1 MFQSKGSSSDDRPYE
16 IRMEDIEL
24 KESMVVASTPQTRE
38 PSIKNFTD
46 KVVEMTRRY
55 FLNRGNAS
63 TRISDRRPL
72 KEIPLSPR

>member
-1 MFQSKGSSSDDRPYE
+1 MVMG
-16 IRMEDIEL
+16 IRSL
-24 KESMVVASTPQTRE
+24 KDSLNKLAQ
-38 PSIKNFTD
+38 KLLLTD

-72 KEIPLSPR
+72 KEIPLSPRRL